1 MRLYVSAGTAEDVG
15 HLSLS
20 SGEVVCINF
29 KLILQ
34 LKLLVIKCRVSSI
47 CK

>member
-1 MRLYVSAGTAEDVG
+1 MRLCVPAGTAEDVG
-15 HLSLS
+15 YFSLS
-20 SGEVVCINF
+20 SREVVCINF

-34 LKLLVIKCRVSSI
+34 LKLLIVKCRVSSV

>member
-1 MRLYVSAGTAEDVG
+1 MRLYVSASTAKDIG
-15 HLSLS
+15 YLSLS
-20 SGEVVCINF
+20 SREVVCINF

-34 LKLLVIKCRVSSI
+34 LKLLVIKYRVSSV